1 MIVQKKIND
10 YDQSERLPLRITHW
24 DTLANS
30 PDFSFTYLKNTDTTN
45 HPTCF
50 SEIME
55 WAKKKKANLCKYH
68 KNPADFL
75 YVKNH

>member
-10 YDQSERLPLRITHW
+10 YDQPERLPLRITHW

-45 HPTCF
+45 RLTYF
-50 SEIME
+50 RVQGMS
-55 WAKKKKANLCKYH
+55 KKKKRPIYANTIKIQQT
-68 KNPADFL
+68 F
-75 YVKNH
+75 YV

>member
-10 YDQSERLPLRITHW
+10 YDQPERLPLRITHW

-45 HPTCF
+45 CLTYF
-50 SEIME
+50 RVQGMS
-55 WAKKKKANLCKYH
+55 KKKKRPIYANTIKIQQT
-68 KNPADFL
+68 F
-75 YVKNH
+75 YV